1 MTVFPMN
8 VPMSGVE
15 LMAFNACIQGNNHN
29 NTLLLDGPV
38 YDASYKLAVLNGSVY
53 VEIQAAWDRLQPWID
68 VPSGLPL
75 NMGESE

>member
-15 LMAFNACIQGNNHN
+15 LMAFKACIQGNNHN

-38 YDASYKLAVLNGSVY
+38 YDACYKLAVLNGSVY
-53 VEIQAAWDRLQPWID
+53 VEIQDAWDRFRSLID